1 MQKIVF
7 MGAGSMAEA
16 LIHGWIKNEV
26 VPANQIY
33 VKNRSNVE
41 RLHELKNIYGVH
53 IIEQLEE
60 IKDADLVILAMKPKD
75 AKVAFESIAPYL
87 SENTAILSVLAGIA
101 IEIIEKALGV
111 RPIARVM
118 PNTSAA
124 IGMAASGIA
133 FNKYVNENQKRMYL
147 RLLEAV
153 GIVIEVEEDKLHAVT
168 ALSGS
173 GPAYLYY
180 LMEAWENI
188 GTEFGLSKETVR
200 KLMVQTVAGAAMMLQ
215 TGQDEPCVLRK
226 KVTSPGGTTE
236 AGIKALERHR
246 FNEAIYAC
254 IKSAEARSRELAKG
268 Q

>member
-41 RLHELKNIYGVH
+41 RLHELRNIYGVH

-75 AKVAFESIAPYL
+75 ARVAFESIAPYL
-87 SENTAILSVLAGIA
+87 SENTSILSVLAVIA
-101 IEIIEKALGV
+101 IETIDKALGV

-133 FNKYVNENQKRMYL
+133 FNEYVTDSQKSIYL
-147 RLLEAV
+147 QLLEAI
-153 GIVIEVEEDKLHAVT
+153 GIVIEVEEDKLHAIT

-180 LMEAWENI
+180 LLEAWEKI
-188 GTEFGLSKETVR
+188 GVEFGLSKETVR
-200 KLMVQTVAGAAMMLQ
+200 KLMVQTIAGSAMMLQ
-215 TGQDEPCVLRK
+215 KVKEEPEVLRR

-236 AGIKALERHR
+236 AGIKALENFR

-254 IKSAEARSRELAKG
+254 IKSAEARSRELARG
-268 Q
+268 E